1 MLTPAPAEDESWGN
15 SGPVVPAY
23 GDLGE
28 AVSEDWVFFDLFSQG
43 CGESDS
49 HWDESPE
56 MGAGPTHMRV
66 SAKSSTLLEEV
77 HIKEKANKDLG
88 RVVSLGGMQ
97 KGLTAKQKAGKS
109 IGPSVGEVLPIVE
122 EVEEQETK
130 VAQSNSVSEILQRVR
145 SGLFRMGLAV
155 KVSVATEGFC
165 CMLSH

>member
-1 MLTPAPAEDESWGN
+1 
-15 SGPVVPAY
+15 
-23 GDLGE
+23 
-28 AVSEDWVFFDLFSQG
+28 
-43 CGESDS
+43 
-49 HWDESPE
+49 
-56 MGAGPTHMRV
+56 MGAGPTHTRV

-109 IGPSVGEVLPIVE
+109 KGPSVGEVLPIVE

-130 VAQSNSVSEILQRVR
+130 VAQSSSVSEILQRVR